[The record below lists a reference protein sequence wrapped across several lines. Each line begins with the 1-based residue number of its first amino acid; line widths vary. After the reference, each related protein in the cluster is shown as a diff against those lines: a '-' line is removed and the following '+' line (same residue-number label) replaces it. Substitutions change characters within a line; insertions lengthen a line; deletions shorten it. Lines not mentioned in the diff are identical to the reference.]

1 MGFGSGLGFFVIKV
15 TQNLQRWQSLGL
27 VYACLYC
34 ERNILSLKKKVIHW
48 ILNYLWVPVSDRVPV
63 TQLQLA
69 KKKRMLKR

>member
-34 ERNILSLKKKVIHW
+34 ERNILSLKKKSHSLDIK
-48 ILNYLWVPVSDRVPV
+48 YLWVPVSDRVPV